1 MSFFKKL
8 EELEIIYFKDCYK
21 SCNGHCCNADK
32 PFNVI
37 IPMLKSEYEYIKD
50 KTNLSLVASI
60 AYKLKCEKTITLC
73 FVKCSYK
80 GLCAFR
86 PLACKLY
93 PFFALV
99 NDDGL
104 VLDINAISLYD
115 LFYKDFSSHP
125 CPLIKYDFDNLKA
138 QFLLNVKQI
147 SNEPIIIFIF
157 RALELLVKYL
167 KLYLKDL
174 YLDNCEN
181 KKEILHTNNF
191 LNAYK
196 NEEFKNEINELYLRL
211 SLKYKD
217 NLDKYL

>member
-1 MSFFKKL
+1 
-8 EELEIIYFKDCYK
+8 
-21 SCNGHCCNADK
+21 
-32 PFNVI
+32 
-37 IPMLKSEYEYIKD
+37 ML
-50 KTNLSLVASI
+50 
-60 AYKLKCEKTITLC
+60 
-73 FVKCSYK
+73 
-80 GLCAFR
+80 FR
-86 PLACKLY
+86 
-93 PFFALV
+93 
-99 NDDGL
+99 
-104 VLDINAISLYD
+104 S
-115 LFYKDFSSHP
+115 
-125 CPLIKYDFDNLKA
+125 

-181 KKEILHTNNF
+181 KKEILHKNNF